1 MSERPYS
8 REIAW
13 LRVAV
18 WTIPGI
24 AILLIFRYGETFLS
38 PSGVRAGES
47 YLILL
52 AIAVSIFSCGT
63 CDALLWRKQH
73 ADYATSLAW
82 RVLCFCFWQLI
93 LGPLIAG
100 ILFFASCVFQIG
112 GF

>member
-63 CDALLWRKQH
+63 C
-73 ADYATSLAW
+73 TISIPLAPS
-82 RVLCFCFWQLI
+82 VVESHFMNPPIILHLCTHKN
-93 LGPLIAG
+93 
-100 ILFFASCVFQIG
+100 
-112 GF
+112 